1 MKKYLFVALIL
12 SVYGASEVFAKL
24 PIICEV
30 KGVDADTGCLTVVPV
45 TPAGPSITVKV
56 GPSDLNTNY
65 LDKKIKGTLIT
76 EFNPL
81 QLQDIRP
88 YDPEF
93 EKQVNEI
100 NQMYLPDSL
109 TPQSLSRIKIGKP
122 IPPFALYDQNGNP
135 MTHKEVDGKIV
146 VMNFIFTRC
155 ADPTLCPAATKKMGE
170 LQKLVKKQALH
181 NNVKFVTISFDPEN
195 DTPEVLSQ
203 YAKGFEID
211 LSNYSFL
218 TGDPE
223 MVKRLT
229 KLFGIFT
236 VSKKG
241 TINHTMKTVVI
252 DKTGKVIYESSKAN
266 WEPEKLLAVIKKI

>member
-1 MKKYLFVALIL
+1 MRKYLLVALVL
-12 SVYGASEVFAKL
+12 SVCGANGVFAKL
-24 PIICEV
+24 PVICEV
-30 KGVDADTGCLTVVPV
+30 KGIDIDNGCLTVVPV

-56 GPSDLNTNY
+56 SESDLNTNY

-88 YDPEF
+88 YDAEF

-100 NQMYLPDSL
+100 NQMYLPNTL
-109 TPQSLSRIKIGKP
+109 PPQSLSRIKIGKSM
-122 IPPFALYDQNGNP
+122 PPFALYDQNGNP
-135 MTHKEVDGKIV
+135 MTHKEVNGKIV

-155 ADPTLCPAATKKMGE
+155 AVPTLCPAATKKMGE
-170 LQKLVKKQALH
+170 LQKLVRRQALH
-181 NNVKFVTISFDPEN
+181 HNVKFVTVSFDPEN
-195 DTPEVLSQ
+195 DSPEVLKQ
-203 YAKGFEID
+203 YAKGFDID

-223 MVKRLT
+223 MIKRLT
-229 KLFGIFT
+229 KLYGVFT